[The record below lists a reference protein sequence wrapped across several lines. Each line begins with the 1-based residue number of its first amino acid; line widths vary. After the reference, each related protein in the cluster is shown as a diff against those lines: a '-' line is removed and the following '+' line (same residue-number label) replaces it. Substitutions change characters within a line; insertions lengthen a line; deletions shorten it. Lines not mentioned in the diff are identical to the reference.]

1 MKIWSQSFR
10 FKYAFVICAV
20 FAFAFITACS
30 PSQVRTGPRTTSYA
44 NLYRI
49 GLAIR
54 QYKFDNGA
62 LPMHLSE
69 IVPRNIPL
77 NEIDIFY
84 VTNKLA
90 SNQMLPENWNSDPKQ
105 IDVSS
110 SYCYIGT
117 NNTRGVIAFE
127 RTNLWKPATA
137 NADKLAVLFSDF
149 HVEYISTVKV
159 QELIGR
165 TNGQDQP

>member
-1 MKIWSQSFR
+1 
-10 FKYAFVICAV
+10 
-20 FAFAFITACS
+20 
-30 PSQVRTGPRTTSYA
+30 VRSGPRITSYA
-44 NLYRI
+44 NLYKI

-62 LPMHLSE
+62 LPMRLSE

-77 NEIDIFY
+77 NQIDIFY

-90 SNQMLPENWNSDPKQ
+90 SNQVLPQDWNSDPNQ
-105 IDVSS
+105 IDINS
-110 SYCYIGT
+110 SYCYVGT
-117 NNTRGVIAFE
+117 NNINGIIAFE
-127 RTNLWKPATA
+127 RINLWKPTTA

-149 HVEYISTVKV
+149 HVQYISIAKV

-165 TNGQDQP
+165 TNSQNQP